1 MTPVSDYSSKL
12 DDLDMSEE
20 QFSLSNHF
28 VVNLTIRLD
37 TEIITNWTLS
47 VFTMAHDSW
56 SLGLCQIR
64 TPVRFGTVVQKNVTF
79 YVRL

>member
-1 MTPVSDYSSKL
+1 MNKSKVISRTLKWVTPVSDYSSKL

-37 TEIITNWTLS
+37 TEIITNWTL
-47 VFTMAHDSW
+47 
-56 SLGLCQIR
+56 
-64 TPVRFGTVVQKNVTF
+64 
-79 YVRL
+79 